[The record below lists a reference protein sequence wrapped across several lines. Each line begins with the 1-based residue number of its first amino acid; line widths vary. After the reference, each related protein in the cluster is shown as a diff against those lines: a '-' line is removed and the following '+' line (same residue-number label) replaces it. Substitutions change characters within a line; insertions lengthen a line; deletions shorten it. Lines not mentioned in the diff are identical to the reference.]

1 MNKQREAMRCRAF
14 TPPPVGAAPAPAP
27 AVLLPEN
34 PAEEVTVSHQE
45 SL

>member
-1 MNKQREAMRCRAF
+1 MNKQREAMPRRAF
-14 TPPPVGAAPAPAP
+14 TPPVGAGPGP

-34 PAEEVTVSHQE
+34 PAEEVTVSHKE